1 MPEDKRQE
9 PEKQQKSDFPDR
21 GSRKAL
27 GQNRLA
33 SLENL
38 GDNMSEAEFKSESSP

>member
-9 PEKQQKSDFPDR
+9 PEKQQKSGFPAR
-21 GSRKAL
+21 ESRKAL

-33 SLENL
+33 SLGNL
-38 GDNMSEAEFKSESSP
+38 GDNTSKA